1 MISFR
6 TRLLLIAALTV
17 ATVLATVLALIW
29 SSTLKFEVERLDEQL
44 CMEARRIA
52 TRPTDGGKNLE
63 LDLLGKLRLSS
74 AGQLMA
80 HFEPAF
86 DDAGFQLGQARLGR
100 SIDALPWQA
109 ARHFNQTS
117 AREQPAPP
125 PPPPPEFA
133 PPPEFLIQGPRPRG
147 SCSLAS
153 FEQQNRHWHA
163 ALFNFPRG
171 RSFVAADLAAP
182 KAELQQILQQA
193 LTIVIPL
200 ALALTGLGAWLLAS
214 LSMKPLNRLR
224 EAMKNVD
231 QKALDQRLPNS
242 GEDREFKELIDA
254 YNTMLGRLEASFM
267 QASRFSAD
275 AAHELKTPLTILR
288 GRIEQAIS
296 RSDNRA
302 IQLDLSTMLDEVS
315 RLASITRKL
324 LLLSQADAGQLALN
338 MSQINL
344 NQLLE
349 TLFEDMLMQQ
359 QGQQLQRDISPGL
372 TLRGDADLLT
382 QLFNNLFSNALRYCP
397 ADGLIQISARPHK
410 QGIELIVSNSCQPIT
425 PQERQRLFERFYR
438 GDAAHNRAIDGHGLG
453 LSLALEIARAHGGK
467 LSLQPSAPDRFQLQL
482 WLPSR

>member
-1 MISFR
+1 MNSFR
-6 TRLLLIAALTV
+6 TRLFLIATLIV
-17 ATVLATVLALIW
+17 AAVLAIVLALIW
-29 SSTLKFEVERLDEQL
+29 SSTLQFEVERLDEQL

-52 TRPTDGGKNLE
+52 TRPTDGGQNLE

-74 AGQLMA
+74 ARQLMA
-80 HFEPAF
+80 RFEPAF
-86 DDAGFQLGQARLGR
+86 DDAGFQVGQARLVQ

-109 ARHFNQTS
+109 AKRFNRAA
-117 AREQPAPP
+117 AREHPAPLP
-125 PPPPPEFA
+125 PAPEFA
-133 PPPEFLIQGPRPRG
+133 PPPEFLPPGQRPRG

-153 FEQQNRHWHA
+153 FEQQNRYWHA
-163 ALFNFPRG
+163 ALFTFPRG

-193 LTIVIPL
+193 LKIVIPL
-200 ALALTGLGAWLLAS
+200 AMALTALGAWLLAN

-254 YNTMLGRLEASFM
+254 YNTMLGRLEASFQ

-288 GRIEQAIS
+288 GRLEQAIS

-302 IQLDLSTMLDEVS
+302 IQLDLSTMLDEVG
-315 RLASITRKL
+315 RLASIIRKL
-324 LLLSQADAGQLALN
+324 LLLSQADAGQLALH
-338 MSQINL
+338 MSHIDL
-344 NQLLE
+344 KQLLE
-349 TLFEDMLMQQ
+349 TLIEDMLMLL
-359 QGQQLQRDISPGL
+359 QGQQLQCDISPDL
-372 TLRGDADLLT
+372 QLRGDADLLT

-397 ADGLIQISARPHK
+397 ADGLIKISARPSK
-410 QGIELIVSNSCQPIT
+410 QGIELLVSNNCLPIT

-438 GDAAHNRAIDGHGLG
+438 GDAAHNREIDGHGLG

-467 LSLQPSAPDRFQLQL
+467 LSLQASAPDQFQLQL
-482 WLPSR
+482 WLPSK

>member
-6 TRLLLIAALTV
+6 TRLFLIAALIV
-17 ATVLATVLALIW
+17 AAVLATVLALIW

-52 TRPTDGGKNLE
+52 TRPTDGGQNLE

-80 HFEPAF
+80 RFEPAF
-86 DDAGFQLGQARLGR
+86 DDSGFQVGQARLTQ

-109 ARHFNQTS
+109 AKRFNSAS
-117 AREQPAPP
+117 AREHPAA

-133 PPPEFLIQGPRPRG
+133 PPEFLPAGPRPRG

-153 FEQQNRHWHA
+153 FEQQNRSWHA
-163 ALFNFPRG
+163 ALFKFPRG

-193 LTIVIPL
+193 LKIVIPL
-200 ALALTGLGAWLLAS
+200 AIVLTGLGAWLLAS

-254 YNTMLGRLEASFM
+254 YNTMLGRLETSFM

-288 GRIEQAIS
+288 GQIEQAIT

-324 LLLSQADAGQLALN
+324 LLLSQADAGQLALH
-338 MSQINL
+338 MSHINL
-344 NQLLE
+344 TQLLE
-349 TLFEDMLMQQ
+349 TLIEDRLMLL
-359 QGQQLQRDISPGL
+359 QGQQLQCDISPNL
-372 TLRGDADLLT
+372 TLSGDADLLT

-397 ADGLIQISARPHK
+397 AKGSIQISARPSQH
-410 QGIELIVSNSCQPIT
+410 GIELLVSNTCQLIT
-425 PQERQRLFERFYR
+425 QQERQRLFERFYR
-438 GDAAHNRAIDGHGLG
+438 GDAAHNREIDGHGLG

-467 LSLQPSAPDRFQLQL
+467 LSLQPSAPDQFQMNL